1 MKKTI
6 VTNDGFEKLK
16 QKLNHKVYELKNLR
30 EEKAYAYSASGDGW
44 HDNPGWIQLGQKEE
58 QLAGEL
64 AILQQ
69 MVSSAY
75 IIDLEKIDKTK
86 VSLGCTVEFIITKPG
101 TLKRTQKMMVV
112 GTGESDVKNK
122 KIAFDSPMGKALV
135 SMTLNE
141 EKTVELPGGCVQIK
155 IQTISYE

>member
-6 VTNDGFEKLK
+6 LTKEGFENLK
-16 QKLNHKVYELKNLR
+16 KRLSEKTEVLKMLR
-30 EEKAYAYSASGDGW
+30 DEKAHAYSASGDGW

-64 AILQQ
+64 ANLQH

-75 IIDLEKIDKTK
+75 IIDPDKIDKTK
-86 VSLGCTVEFIITKPG
+86 VGLGCTVEFIISKPG

-135 SMTLNE
+135 SMSLDE
-141 EKTVELPGGCVQIK
+141 EKNVELPGGNVVIK